1 MKFEKITAFYGRKRT
16 LTNVSFT
23 LPPQKCTVLI
33 GKNGCGKSTLLQCLA
48 GQLPCSGEIP
58 LPRDPRERAKK
69 VAYLPQFLPAVSLD
83 AETVVAMGRTPYLKL
98 AGTMNPAD
106 RDAVE
111 QAIALADIKGLR
123 HRRVDTLSGGERQRV
138 YLAMVLAQDTE
149 LILLDEPTAH
159 MDAGAAAEFMVL
171 IHRLTERGKTV
182 FAVLHDLNLAVNHA
196 DQLLLMEEGQLT
208 DPARIEEV
216 FGVQKIPYTE
226 NGQIKYFY
234 K

>member
-16 LTNVSFT
+16 LANVSFT

-33 GKNGCGKSTLLQCLA
+33 GKNGCGKSTLLKCIA
-48 GQLPCSGEIP
+48 GQLPCNGEIP
-58 LPRDPRERAKK
+58 LPNDSRERAKK

-83 AETVVAMGRTPYLKL
+83 AETVVAMGRTPHLNL
-98 AGTMNPAD
+98 TGTMTPTD
-106 RDAVE
+106 RDAIE
-111 QAIALADIKGLR
+111 QAITLTDIEGLR
-123 HRRVDTLSGGERQRV
+123 HRQVHTLSGGERQRV

-159 MDAGAAAEFMVL
+159 MDMGAAADFMEL
-171 IHRLTERGKTV
+171 LHRLTEQDKTILT
-182 FAVLHDLNLAVNHA
+182 VLHDLNLAVSHA

-216 FGVQKIPYTE
+216 FNVQKIPYTE